1 MPNNPPEPGPINPPE
16 SGLCFKP
23 VQSAGELAAVAALAQ
38 EIWREYYVPL
48 IGAAQ
53 VEYMVTNFQSAAAM
67 REQVAR
73 GDEYFMITREPTAGT
88 PIGGELL
95 GYLAIRVDAREQSLF
110 ISKLYLR
117 RAARGSGSG
126 RGALQFIEEIARARA
141 VQLLWLTVNK
151 RNPAVHA
158 YEKCGFAIA
167 ASICMDIGAGFVM
180 DDFRMEKRL
189 AGAAAERMST
199 HNGAIS

>member
-1 MPNNPPEPGPINPPE
+1 MQINPPE
-16 SGLCFKP
+16 SRLTRPEPGLCFKP
-23 VQSAGELAAVAALAQ
+23 VQTDEELAAVAALAQ

-53 VEYMVTNFQSAAAM
+53 VEYMVANFQSAAAM

-73 GDEYFMITREPTAGT
+73 GDEYFMITREAPGSAAH
-88 PIGGELL
+88 GGLL
-95 GYLAIRVDAREQSLF
+95 GYLAVRVDAAEQSLF

-117 RAARGSGSG
+117 REERGAGSG
-126 RGALQFIEEIARARA
+126 RRALQFIEELARERA
-141 VQLLWLTVNK
+141 LQLLWLTVNK

-167 ASICMDIGAGFVM
+167 ASLCMDIGAGFVM

-189 AGAAAERMST
+189 EVATAERMST
-199 HNGAIS
+199 HHGAIS

>member
-1 MPNNPPEPGPINPPE
+1 MRINPLDSAPIGPPVP
-16 SGLCFKP
+16 GLCFKP
-23 VQSAGELAAVAALAQ
+23 VQTADELAAVAALAQ

-53 VEYMVTNFQSAAAM
+53 VEYMVANFQSAAAM

-73 GDEYFMITREPTAGT
+73 GDEYFMITRDTAGSST
-88 PIGGELL
+88 HRGGLL
-95 GYLAIRVDAREQSLF
+95 GYLAIHVDAGQQSLF

-117 RAARGSGSG
+117 REERGSGSG
-126 RGALQFIEEIARARA
+126 RRALQFIEELARARA
-141 VQLLWLTVNK
+141 LQLLWLTVNK

-189 AGAAAERMST
+189 VGATAERTST
-199 HNGAIS
+199 HNGAVS